1 MTKRDGVVM
10 PHQLY
15 VNVAEASCGISW
27 DGTRGSNSAES
38 AVCVNG

>member
-1 MTKRDGVVM
+1 MTKRDVVM

-15 VNVAEASCGISW
+15 VNVAEASRGISC
-27 DGTRGSNSAES
+27 DGTRGSNSAEL